1 MSETGMT
8 FWDHL
13 DELRGVLI
21 RIVLML
27 IVACVMAF
35 CFKEVLFGV
44 VFAPKEPDFLTW
56 RVLAYLSGKV
66 TGSPVVIELSKVQI
80 INTGLAQQFA
90 MHMKV
95 ALWAGLF
102 LVSPYV
108 IYQLFGFISPALYDN
123 ERKGARVAT
132 VGAYVMFVLGVL
144 VSYFL
149 VFPLTY
155 RFLVDYQVSEE
166 VVNMISLESYIDTLM
181 LLCILMGVMFE
192 IPVVAW
198 LLGKM
203 GLLSGGL
210 MRKYRRHAIVAIV
223 SVSAVITPTTDIFT
237 LLLVSVPIWLLY
249 EVSVFLVKK

>member
-1 MSETGMT
+1 MT

-56 RVLAYLSGKV
+56 RVLVYLSGKV

-181 LLCILMGVMFE
+181 LLGILMGVMFE

>member
-1 MSETGMT
+1 MT

-56 RVLAYLSGKV
+56 RALAYLSGKV

>member
-1 MSETGMT
+1 MT